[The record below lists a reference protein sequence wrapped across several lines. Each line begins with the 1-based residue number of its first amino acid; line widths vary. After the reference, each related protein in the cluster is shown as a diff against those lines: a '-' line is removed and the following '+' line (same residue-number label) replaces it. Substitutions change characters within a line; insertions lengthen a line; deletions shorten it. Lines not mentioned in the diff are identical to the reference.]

1 MTRSEQ
7 HKIVQDLKY
16 YNGSMSGT
24 DRYEFDMI
32 LKRDKDD
39 EDLDA
44 RARQTLERLATLYL
58 PKKSKK
64 DVEDLWKKLTS
75 GKPASGSQ

>member
-1 MTRSEQ
+1 MTRPEQ
-7 HKIVQDLKY
+7 HKLVQELKY
-16 YNGSMSGT
+16 HSASMSGP

-44 RARQTLERLATLYL
+44 IAQRALERLAGLYL
-58 PKKSKK
+58 AKKSKK
-64 DVEDLWKKLTS
+64 DVEELWRKLTS
-75 GKPASGSQ
+75 GKSTPGST